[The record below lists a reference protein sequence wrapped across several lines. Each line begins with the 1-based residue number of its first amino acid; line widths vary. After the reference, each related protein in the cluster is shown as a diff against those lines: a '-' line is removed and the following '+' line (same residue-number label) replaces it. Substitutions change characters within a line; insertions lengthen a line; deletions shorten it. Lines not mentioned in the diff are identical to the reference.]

1 MSLPLAFPSSVK
13 IGTHD
18 RQDHKSVNL
27 DSEEP
32 QKSNPTSTFHRKGK
46 EFKEFKWPSQDHTNK
61 R

>member
-18 RQDHKSVNL
+18 RQEHKSVNL

-46 EFKEFKWPSQDHTNK
+46 EFKEFK
-61 R
+61 